1 MNIEINLKRQRMDQN
16 AQNPKRIKKEES
28 IE

>member
-16 AQNPKRIKKEES
+16 AQNFKRIKEEES